1 MSSRKIHE
9 LSAAWLLVLIVL
21 SACPELRIGDLQIIE
36 MVQTVRVVLVAF
48 LLASIGLR
56 VPSSGVWSEYGRPY
70 LWFLF
75 GAFVLA
81 LAALRLP
88 FYPPPSQTS
97 FLKTPFVLSISRLFE
112 LSLVIY
118 CMLAI
123 ASTLKRSPKLIRMS
137 LNAYIAAGTITAVLS
152 MCSFAIFVAT
162 GTDTYFINGLDHRA
176 RGFFNE
182 GGPFGLFLVSVVL
195 VLLMKRMLDGSW
207 TITGRLAFVVLG
219 LAILLSESKAGL
231 LAAIFCAVTSLL
243 TPNLRKRTLTLI
255 LIPVGLLCF
264 FAAFERTLTNYK
276 DNFERF
282 DESAFFRPNDRNLV
296 MGRIIGAFIVP
307 RMIAAHPVLGIGI
320 GNYSLMRNDPDYLQG
335 LPAVDDWDLSGLGLV
350 SDAAELGIPMTLFL
364 GWILIRLPWKARK
377 ERAPAILVAAAAFQ
391 PVSLL
396 LGINLNFFYPWLVTA
411 FAFAVLAQHRTPGVL
426 RYAEPAAWQMA

>member
-1 MSSRKIHE
+1 MSPRKIHE
-9 LSAAWLLVLIVL
+9 LPATWLLILIVL
-21 SACPELRIGDLQIIE
+21 SACPELRLGDLQIIE
-36 MVQTVRVVLVAF
+36 MVQTARVVVVVF

-56 VPSSGVWSEYGRPY
+56 FPFAGVWRQYGRPY
-70 LWFLF
+70 IWLLGGSFL
-75 GAFVLA
+75 LA
-81 LAALRLP
+81 IAALRLP

-97 FLKTPFVLSISRLFE
+97 VLKTPFVLSMSRLFE
-112 LSLVIY
+112 LALVIY

-123 ASTLKRSPKLIRMS
+123 ADTLQQNPRLIRFS
-137 LNAYIAAGTITAVLS
+137 LNAYVAAGSVAAVLS
-152 MCSFAIFVAT
+152 ICSFAIFVAM

-195 VLLMKRMLDGSW
+195 VLLMKRRLEGSW
-207 TITGRLAFVVLG
+207 TAAGRLAFVVLG

-231 LAAIFCAVTSLL
+231 LAAILCGVASLL
-243 TPNLRKRTLTLI
+243 TPNLRRRTLTLS

-264 FAAFERTLTNYK
+264 FGAFERTLGNYK

-296 MGRIIGAFIVP
+296 MGRIIGAFIIP

-335 LPAVDDWDLSGLGLV
+335 LPAVDDWDLPGLGLV

-364 GWILIRLPWKARK
+364 LWILIRLPWKAK
-377 ERAPAILVAAAAFQ
+377 NQRAPAILVAAAAFQ

-411 FAFAVLAQHRTPGVL
+411 FALAVLAQHR
-426 RYAEPAAWQMA
+426 RRKSFYAESTA